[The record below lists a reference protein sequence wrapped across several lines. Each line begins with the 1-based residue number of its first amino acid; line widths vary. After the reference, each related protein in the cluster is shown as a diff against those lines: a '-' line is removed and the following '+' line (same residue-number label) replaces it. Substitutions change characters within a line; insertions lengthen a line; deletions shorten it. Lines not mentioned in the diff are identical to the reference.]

1 MGLSSRGITVGQA
14 ALKAASCKVSLR
26 KMFRV
31 AGRQLNRTVSECH
44 CLSAR
49 MAPLLLQYNSFA
61 SQSKTAFTGSE
72 ILNYM
77 GGVDNDKKQ
86 LIHKLVNFRMRQ
98 GKKTK
103 VREIFH
109 ETLHKL
115 AHTDRDGIQLIS
127 DALDNVKPICEVANV
142 RIAGNV
148 YPVPGVVDR
157 DRQQTLAVRWVLDAA
172 KKRRGK
178 NSLKLEE
185 CLFAEIM
192 DAYKK
197 KGKAR
202 EKRQDLHKTAAINRS
217 YSHFRWW

>member
-1 MGLSSRGITVGQA
+1 
-14 ALKAASCKVSLR
+14 
-26 KMFRV
+26 MFRV
-31 AGRQLNRTVSECH
+31 AGRQLNQTVSECH
-44 CLSAR
+44 DLSAR

-61 SQSKTAFTGSE
+61 SQSKKAFTGSE

-115 AHTDRDGIQLIS
+115 ARTDRDGIQLIS
-127 DALDNVKPICEVANV
+127 DAVDNVKPICEVANV

-148 YPVPGVVDR
+148 YVVPSVVDK
-157 DRQQTLAVRWVLDAA
+157 DRQQMLAVCWFLHVA
-172 KKRRGK
+172 KKRRADH
-178 NSLKLEE
+178 SLKLEE
-185 CLFAEIM
+185 CLVAEIM
-192 DAYKK
+192 DAYRN

-202 EKRQDLHKTAAINRS
+202 EKRQDLQKTAAINQS
-217 YSHFRWW
+217 YAHFKWW